1 MTYSEIQEKL
11 ILSDKN
17 TKNHSF
23 LELEF
28 PYKASYELM
37 NIEIINASKKGETN
51 ISFDFADTDLR
62 EIANM
67 TLAEIDKGIR
77 NIYPSY
83 DSGTRVVHG
92 TFNYPR
98 YLAARGFDIVIKEAL
113 KHPGYVSKS
122 YYISWNK

>member
-1 MTYSEIQEKL
+1 MTFSEIQEKL

-37 NIEIINASKKGETN
+37 NIAIINASKKNENN
-51 ISFDFADTDLR
+51 ISFDFVDTDLSKI
-62 EIANM
+62 ENM

-83 DSGTRVVHG
+83 DSGTRVIQA

-98 YLAARGFDIVIKEAL
+98 YLAARGFNITIKEPL
-113 KHPGYVSKS
+113 KHHGYGSKS

>member
-1 MTYSEIQEKL
+1 MLQK
-11 ILSDKN
+11 KN
-17 TKNHSF
+17 EN
-23 LELEF
+23 
-28 PYKASYELM
+28 
-37 NIEIINASKKGETN
+37 N
-51 ISFDFADTDLR
+51 ISFDFGDTDLR
-62 EIANM
+62 EIENM

-77 NIYPSY
+77 NIYPSN
-83 DSGTRVVHG
+83 DSGTPVIQG

>member
-1 MTYSEIQEKL
+1 MTFSEIQEKL
-11 ILSDKN
+11 ILSDKY

-67 TLAEIDKGIR
+67 TLAEIDR
-77 NIYPSY
+77 N
-83 DSGTRVVHG
+83 
-92 TFNYPR
+92 
-98 YLAARGFDIVIKEAL
+98 
-113 KHPGYVSKS
+113 
-122 YYISWNK
+122 